1 MSQIL
6 GRTEFMFWIPFEIEA
21 MHRDDNLL
29 GFRVLQLGFLVTL
42 LDWKTPTCVALS
54 MTDGELLLHYTSVIT
69 ERNCFP
75 AVHVTT
81 RR

>member
-1 MSQIL
+1 
-6 GRTEFMFWIPFEIEA
+6 MFWIPFGIET
-21 MHRDDNLL
+21 MHRNDNLL
-29 GFRVLQLGFLVTL
+29 GFGVLKLGFLVTL
-42 LDWKTPTCVALS
+42 LDWKIPTCVALN

-69 ERNCFP
+69 ECNCFP